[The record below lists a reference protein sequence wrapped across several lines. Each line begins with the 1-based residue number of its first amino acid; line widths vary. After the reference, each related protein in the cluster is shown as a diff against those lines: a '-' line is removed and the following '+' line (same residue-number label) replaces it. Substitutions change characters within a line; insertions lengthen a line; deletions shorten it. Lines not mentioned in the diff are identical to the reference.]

1 MKPRPRGHNL
11 LLDPSTTSMLYFQR
25 KWDEETSN
33 DSYYYYLIMIRKNY
47 IVFESVGK
55 AKRSKFIFK
64 NQGDCIWRLVYQPSI
79 YDLTQFVSYQC
90 ARSFLLFTHLH
101 LSHGIVCM
109 YERRCDL
116 PGFPLH
122 CQCMDG
128 PPIPHNTIFKLNLS
142 HAPPLF
148 LFLSLVKP
156 QCNICT
162 FGSVGIASRHRHPSE
177 DVCACIILLCVRYW
191 KVLPRSSLGPSSTK
205 CSIIRRR
212 RRHRRRRCGLAG
224 IALSRKWMCL
234 NEKNEKQLNNPIR

>member
-128 PPIPHNTIFKLNLS
+128 PPIPHNTIFKLNLP
-142 HAPPLF
+142 HAPPP
-148 LFLSLVKP
+148 LSLSLSIQAAMQHMYLWKCGHSVASSSSVWG
-156 QCNICT
+156 CLCMHNFT
-162 FGSVGIASRHRHPSE
+162 LRALLEGSPS
-177 DVCACIILLCVRYW
+177 L
-191 KVLPRSSLGPSSTK
+191 LPRPFKYQMLDHSSSS
-205 CSIIRRR
+205 SSSSSPMR
-212 RRHRRRRCGLAG
+212 
-224 IALSRKWMCL
+224 SRGNRTFPEMDVS
-234 NEKNEKQLNNPIR
+234 